1 MKIKKAFRIIGKVL
15 LILLLLIVLLLL
27 ITSTVYHIKLNKVEK
42 QLKEAEYYNPVSVGE
57 HSLNMYACGN
67 ESGDH
72 TVVLRAMD

>member
-42 QLKEAEYYNPVSVGE
+42 QLKEAEARVS
-57 HSLNMYACGN
+57 
-67 ESGDH
+67 
-72 TVVLRAMD
+72 